1 MRHVI
6 YHPFEGARAM
16 GQRAVRGRT
25 NVQKTKVE
33 KKRKRKKKSV
43 FFLYDNDATERKK
56 NNNTWRCR
64 WLPDTEHHPFV
75 AVARRLLSQGVSQRG
90 SLSLAQEN
98 HTILKNPYHSS
109 RPAHEGQL

>member
-33 KKRKRKKKSV
+33 KKR
-43 FFLYDNDATERKK
+43 ERKK
-56 NNNTWRCR
+56 NPSSSCTITTPQREKNDNTWRCR

-98 HTILKNPYHSS
+98 PAILKNPYHSS

>member
-1 MRHVI
+1 
-6 YHPFEGARAM
+6 M

-56 NNNTWRCR
+56 MT
-64 WLPDTEHHPFV
+64 T
-75 AVARRLLSQGVSQRG
+75 RG
-90 SLSLAQEN
+90 AADGFPIPS
-98 HTILKNPYHSS
+98 TTPSS
-109 RPAHEGQL
+109 PSPGGF

>member
-43 FFLYDNDATERKK
+43 FFLYDNDTAEKK
-56 NNNTWRCR
+56 NDNTWRCR

-98 HTILKNPYHSS
+98 PAILKNPYHSS